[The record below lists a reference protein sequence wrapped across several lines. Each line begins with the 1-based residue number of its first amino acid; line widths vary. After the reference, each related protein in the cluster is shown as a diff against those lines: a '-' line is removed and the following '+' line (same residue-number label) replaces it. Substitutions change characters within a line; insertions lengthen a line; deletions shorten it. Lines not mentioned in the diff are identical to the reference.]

1 MQYVRENIE
10 FEDMVFAFHK
20 WKPDISN
27 YKGII
32 QIIHGMAEHVKRYNE
47 FAEYFTE
54 KGFLVCGIDHLGHGE
69 TVQLN
74 EGMYGY
80 FAEKEGWVKVV
91 NSNKYISKILKDRH
105 SDLSLFMFGHSM
117 GSIIARYY
125 LIGEKVV
132 DGLIISGIMEY
143 QEILMDFVKVLAKLE
158 KAMKED
164 KSANVI
170 DNYLLDLIYNR
181 KFDKDSS
188 KNWISSL
195 KEEVENY
202 DKDKNCGFKITNQMY
217 IDMMNGLKTIYNIE
231 KNKEISKD
239 IPLFIMSGQDDPVS
253 NYGKDVKK
261 LFNKYKEANVKDI
274 KYKIYSNIRHEV
286 VRDKRNQDVYND
298 LEKWISDHI

>member
-69 TVQLN
+69 TIQLN
-74 EGMYGY
+74 EGKYGY

-286 VRDKRNQDVYND
+286 IRDKRNQDVYND